1 MSLGDTLPTRDEIF
15 AAAIA
20 YFQVAHRDPITGASP
35 PLGPRSFVGQEA
47 RALANLLSDVL
58 GSVKA
63 SDDDAIPGTY
73 VDELGVTRTRNSSL
87 NLDNWAYTLGLPSS
101 VPGKFGRKSAQAASG
116 GVCLDSNGATGT
128 PGVMVSTG
136 DQLTDPSGLIIVK
149 LRAGITIPMAGYKT
163 VIIDAV
169 TTGLKGNLPVGT
181 VLRWSTAPP
190 GLAAIVTLTTA
201 LSQGYDI
208 EDDVTLAL
216 RIITKLQSPLRGGTA
231 ADYRFWYENAFD
243 SAGLPIAIDR
253 SYPFPGRNGTGTIDN
268 VITQAGSGSDRDPG
282 ATIASNAH
290 AYVETVR
297 PVGDG
302 GQRAVRPYFDPA
314 QTLAIRVRVL
324 PATGYAF
331 DWDDSQ
337 GQSPATTSTTSPFTM
352 PGADFAI
359 HLNATTAPASL
370 EAAFVAGSQP
380 RIAITWGDS
389 PLPFVARVIGR
400 ANNTPAGKCTLTL
413 DTALPYALS
422 TAENVYA
429 AGPAVTP
436 VALAVLGY
444 VDSVGPSRSSG
455 YAPSTDIWE
464 DYVSIA
470 RIAKAAILAVDAA
483 GQPVCITS
491 PNVGDIAGTTKPGVL
506 IKVGSGSET
515 AADFVLYDNDLSQGP
530 QLPEVVKIFVHK
542 GGV

>member
-35 PLGPRSFVGQEA
+35 PLGPRSFLGQEA

-58 GSVKA
+58 GSVKS

-73 VDELGVTRTRNSSL
+73 IDSLGVTRTRNSSI

-101 VPGKFGRKSAQAASG
+101 VAGKFGRKSAQAGSG
-116 GVCLDSNGATGT
+116 GVCAGVYGASGT
-128 PGVMVSTG
+128 VGVMVSTG
-136 DQLTDPSGLIIVK
+136 DQLTDPSGLVIVK
-149 LRAGITIPMAGYKT
+149 IRSGVTIPMAGYIT
-163 VIIDAV
+163 ITIDAE

-181 VLRWSTAPP
+181 VLRWSSAPP
-190 GLAAIVTLTTA
+190 GLAATVTLTTA
-201 LSQGYDI
+201 ISGGYDI
-208 EDDVTLAL
+208 EDDVTLAM

-231 ADYRFWYENAFD
+231 ADYRFWYENSFD
-243 SAGLPIAIDR
+243 SAGLPIAISR

-268 VITQAGSGSDRDPG
+268 VITQAGSGSSRDPG
-282 ATIASNAH
+282 ATVATAAH
-290 AYVETVR
+290 TYVETVR

-337 GQSPATTSTTSPFTM
+337 GQSPATTSTTSPF
-352 PGADFAI
+352 PGSAI
-359 HLNATTAPASL
+359 HLNTTTAPANL
-370 EAAFVAGSQP
+370 EAAFVAGNQP
-380 RIAITWGDS
+380 RIAITWGDN
-389 PLPFVARVIGR
+389 PLPFIARVTAR
-400 ANNTPAGKCTLTL
+400 ANNTPSGKCTLTL

-422 TAENVYA
+422 TAESVYA
-429 AGPAVTP
+429 AGPAVMP
-436 VALAVLGY
+436 VALAVLNY
-444 VDSVGPSRSSG
+444 VDNVGPSRSSG

-464 DYVSIA
+464 DYVSVA

-483 GQPVCITS
+483 GQQVCVTS